1 MHQTSTLEEKI
12 KALEEEN
19 ETLKL
24 AAAAERSQKD
34 RLLAVMHTLTGMLD
48 SSRKPVMPP
57 FR

>member
-24 AAAAERSQKD
+24 AAAAESSQKD
-34 RLLAVMHTLTGMLD
+34 RLLAVMHTLAGMLD